1 MKYRIKIEENK
12 NGEKTFIPQVG
23 ITKLLVTNWYNI
35 VFKRLLKSDFHYYH
49 STEFEFTFP
58 NETQAMNVIDS
69 HKQYVNKEKEEVKTS
84 YKMID

>member
-35 VFKRLLKSDFHYYH
+35 VFKRLFYML
-49 STEFEFTFP
+49 
-58 NETQAMNVIDS
+58 
-69 HKQYVNKEKEEVKTS
+69 
-84 YKMID
+84 